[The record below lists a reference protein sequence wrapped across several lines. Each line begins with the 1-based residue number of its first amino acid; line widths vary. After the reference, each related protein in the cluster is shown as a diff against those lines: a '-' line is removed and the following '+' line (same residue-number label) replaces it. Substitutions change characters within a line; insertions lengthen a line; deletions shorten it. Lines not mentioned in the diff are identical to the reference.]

1 MVTPTFQLWQPI
13 PLDILKKK
21 RPRHYQKITLDLGIA
36 RTNEL
41 FWCVGDFIGVET
53 ITGSC
58 TIRINEVGRDTINLQ
73 KVKKTYTP
81 FYRFYM
87 TNTAQAGKT
96 LTLYIGGDA
105 AFEIDVVGKTGIVD
119 SEGSDI
125 DPIES
130 ADTPAIYNVTM
141 PSADTEYTQALPS
154 NCLKF
159 LIHTR
164 DGTAIRLAF
173 VTGKVAT
180 PTAPYFTVPT
190 NESYFED
197 HIKPSSLTLYFACA
211 SAGKVVEIIA
221 WS

>member
-1 MVTPTFQLWQPI
+1 MIPPFQLWQPI
-13 PLDILKKK
+13 PLETLKKK
-21 RPRHYQKITLDLGIA
+21 RPRHYQKITFDLAIA

-58 TIRINEVGRDTINLQ
+58 TIKINEVKRDTINLQ
-73 KVKKTYTP
+73 KVKKVYTP

-87 TNTAQAGKT
+87 TNSAQAGKT

-105 AFEIDVVGKTGIVD
+105 AFEIEVAGKMGIID
-119 SEGSDI
+119 SAGTDI
-125 DPIES
+125 DPLSS

-141 PSADTEYTQALPS
+141 TLADTEYSQALPS
-154 NCLKF
+154 NCKKF

-164 DGTAIRLAF
+164 DGTAFRLAF

-180 PTAPYFTVPT
+180 PTAPYFTVPSANSY
-190 NESYFED
+190 NED
-197 HIKPSSLTLYFACA
+197 LIQPSTLTLYFGCA
-211 SAGKVVEIIA
+211 EAGKVIEIIA
-221 WS
+221 WT